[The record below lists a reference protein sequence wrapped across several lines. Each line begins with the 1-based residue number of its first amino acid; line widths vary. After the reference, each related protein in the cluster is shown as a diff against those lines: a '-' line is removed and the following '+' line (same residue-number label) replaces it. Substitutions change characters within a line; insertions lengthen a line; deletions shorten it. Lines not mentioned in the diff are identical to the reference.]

1 MPKII
6 EGVRLTRMDLMKTR
20 NKIRLATKG
29 HKLLK
34 EKRDALITEFFKV
47 VDRAKG
53 IRGEISHDLS
63 QGRTNLIK
71 TKAIMGSTEVKTIAE
86 TTPAMGEIEFG
97 FRNIMGVKIPV
108 VQNMEALDAKEMN
121 YTLMFAT
128 PKLEE
133 ATKNFSDASQKLIR
147 LIESE
152 ETVRRVG
159 NEIKKVKRRTNALE
173 YLLIPNLQYTKR
185 YIEMRLQEIER
196 ENFFRLKVVKKKKMK
211 KR

>member
-29 HKLLK
+29 HRLLK

-47 VDRAKG
+47 VDKAKG
-53 IRGEISHDLS
+53 IRGELSDDLI
-63 QGRTNLIK
+63 QGRNNLIK
-71 TKAIMGSTEVKTIAE
+71 TKALMGTSEVKSIAQS
-86 TTPAMGEIEFG
+86 TPAMSEIEFG

-108 VQNMEALDAKEMN
+108 VQNVEALGSQEMN

-133 ATKNFSDASQKLIR
+133 ATNNFAVASQKLIR

-173 YLLIPNLQYTKR
+173 YLLIPNLEYTKR

-211 KR
+211 K

>member
-6 EGVRLTRMDLMKTR
+6 EGVHLTRMDLMKTKNR
-20 NKIRLATKG
+20 MRLATKG

-47 VDRAKG
+47 VDKAKG
-53 IRGEISHDLS
+53 IRSELS
-63 QGRTNLIK
+63 ETLAHGRVNLV
-71 TKAIMGSTEVKTIAE
+71 KAKALMGSPEIQSVAE
-86 TTPAMGEIEFG
+86 STPQAKEIEFS
-97 FRNIMGVKIPV
+97 FQNIMGVKIPQIV
-108 VQNMEALDAKEMN
+108 KGEEIEELK
-121 YTLMFAT
+121 YTLIFMT

-133 ATKNFSDASQKLIR
+133 AMNNFSSASKQLMR

-173 YLLIPNLQYTKR
+173 YILIPNLDFTRK
-185 YIEMRLQEIER
+185 YIEFRLQEIER
-196 ENFFRLKVVKKKKMK
+196 ENFFRLKVIKRKKMRK
-211 KR
+211 

>member
-6 EGVRLTRMDLMKTR
+6 EGVHLTRMDLMKTKNR
-20 NKIRLATKG
+20 MRLATKG

-47 VDRAKG
+47 VDKAKG
-53 IRGEISHDLS
+53 IRSELS
-63 QGRTNLIK
+63 ETLAHGRVNLV
-71 TKAIMGSTEVKTIAE
+71 KAKALMGSPEIQSVAE
-86 TTPAMGEIEFG
+86 STPQAKEIEFS
-97 FRNIMGVKIPV
+97 FQNIMGVKIPQIV
-108 VQNMEALDAKEMN
+108 KGEEIEELK
-121 YTLMFAT
+121 YTLIFMT

-133 ATKNFSDASQKLIR
+133 AMNNFSSASKQLMR

-173 YLLIPNLQYTKR
+173 YILIPNLDFTRK
-185 YIEMRLQEIER
+185 YIEFRLQEIER
-196 ENFFRLKVVKKKKMK
+196 ENFFRLKVIKKKKMRK
-211 KR
+211 

>member
-1 MPKII
+1 MPRII

-20 NKIRLATKG
+20 TKIRLATKG

-47 VDRAKG
+47 VENAKG
-53 IRGEISHDLS
+53 IRGELS
-63 QGRTNLIK
+63 ENLVQGRVNLIK
-71 TKAIMGSTEVKTIAE
+71 TKALMGTNEVQSIANS
-86 TTPAMGEIEFG
+86 TPAMGEVEFG

-108 VQNMEALDAKEMN
+108 LQKADDIDEKKMS
-121 YTLMFAT
+121 YTLMYAT

-133 ATKNFSDASQKLIR
+133 STVNFSIAAQKLIR

-152 ETVRRVG
+152 ETVKRVG

-173 YLLIPNLQYTKR
+173 YILIPNLEYTKK

-211 KR
+211 K

>member
-6 EGVRLTRMDLMKTR
+6 EGVHLTRMDLMKTK
-20 NKIRLATKG
+20 NKMRLATKG

-47 VDRAKG
+47 VDKAKG
-53 IRGEISHDLS
+53 IRGELS
-63 QGRTNLIK
+63 ETLVHGRTNLIK
-71 TKAIMGSTEVKTIAE
+71 AKALAGTPEIQSIAE
-86 TTPAMGEIEFG
+86 STPPSKEIEFS
-97 FRNIMGVKIPV
+97 FRNIMGVKIPQIV
-108 VQNMEALDAKEMN
+108 EGEKTEGMK
-121 YTLMFAT
+121 YTLVFMT

-133 ATKNFSDASQKLIR
+133 AMVNFSAASQQLIR

-159 NEIKKVKRRTNALE
+159 SEIKKVKRRTNALE
-173 YLLIPNLQYTKR
+173 YLLIPNLDFTRK
-185 YIEMRLQEIER
+185 YIEFRLQEIER
-196 ENFFRLKVVKKKKMK
+196 ENFFRLKVIKRKKLR